1 LAALAVTLAMALLQ
15 QREWREAFL
24 LRAQAALVVVRR
36 LPHLLLRLLLLVQF
50 LAALAEQ
57 LCGLAQPVPTPQML
71 VLVAVAE
78 VAA

>member
-1 LAALAVTLAMALLQ
+1 LAALQALAMALLQ

-36 LPHLLLRLLLLVQF
+36 LTHLLMRLLLLVQF
-50 LAALAEQ
+50 LAVLAEQ
-57 LCGLAQPVPTPQML
+57 LCGLAQPLPSPTML
-71 VLVAVAE
+71 VLVAVAA